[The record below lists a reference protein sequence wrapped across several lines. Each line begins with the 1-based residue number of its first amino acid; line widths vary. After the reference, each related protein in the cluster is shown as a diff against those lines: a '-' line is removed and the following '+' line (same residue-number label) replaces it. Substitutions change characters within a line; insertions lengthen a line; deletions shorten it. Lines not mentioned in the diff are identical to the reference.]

1 MQQISNLHK
10 IGLSLGLLMVLGLF
24 ASSAKADTITALCVG
39 NICTVNGTNSQGLAV
54 NATAT
59 FSFSANTINVTL
71 TNNLGNADMI
81 SVNQAVTGL
90 VYSVSTG
97 QTVGSLN
104 SSNGA
109 FTTVAANGDATPAG
123 SGPTDWI
130 SQNSPLT
137 VCAICSPSNPIA
149 PEQAIIGGNGTGAY
163 ANAQGS
169 IAGNPAHNPFLYG
182 PVTFSLSVPGV
193 TDATTI
199 GDVAIRFNTEIAP
212 TTTVPEPA
220 SMLLLGTGLVGAAGA
235 ARKRFKK

>member
-1 MQQISNLHK
+1 MRQISNLHK

-39 NICTVNGTNSQGLAV
+39 NICTVNGTNSAGHAV

-71 TNNLGNADMI
+71 TNNLTNADMI
-81 SVNQAVTGL
+81 SVDQAVTGL
-90 VYSVSTG
+90 VYSLSTG
-97 QTVGSLN
+97 QTVGSLT
-104 SSNGA
+104 SSNGS
-109 FTTVAANGDATPAG
+109 FTNVAANGDATPAG
-123 SGPTDWI
+123 SGPTAWI

-163 ANAQGS
+163 ANANGS
-169 IAGNPAHNPFLYG
+169 IAGNNAHNPFLYG
-182 PVTFSLSVPGV
+182 PVTFSLSVLGV
-193 TDATTI
+193 TDATAI